1 MTLPNPF
8 AKKEEIS
15 SKEEIT
21 CKCKNT
27 DTMILCSCHFKP
39 MLFKREDAEKAIK
52 NGYNQCG
59 VCRQIDL
66 TWANDAKKVLED
78 SQKAI
83 ERLDPVLP
91 EIPDLPVLVM
101 NAIKLTISDFNK
113 NPDKYRSICEKK
125 LQLARDFPEPC

>member
-1 MTLPNPF
+1 
-8 AKKEEIS
+8 
-15 SKEEIT
+15 
-21 CKCKNT
+21 
-27 DTMILCSCHFKP
+27 
-39 MLFKREDAEKAIK
+39 MLFKREDVEKAIK
-52 NGYNQCG
+52 NGYNRCD
-59 VCRQIDL
+59 VCRQIDR

-101 NAIKLTISDFNK
+101 NAIAQTIIDFNK

-125 LQLARDFPEPC
+125 LQLVKDFPEPC